1 MNIKKALKTKNKLV
15 KTANEHYNKVTQYNS
30 IEQGSS
36 RPYSA
41 KEMLNNW
48 IETTNELVDLKTKIH
63 QANTP
68 VYGKIF
74 RLSEL
79 KSMVSRLN
87 SVNCTEGKTSRG
99 RWNTEDISIMMTAE
113 ISIIERDT
121 MVKNLEAEIERL
133 QDELDAHN
141 ATTEI

>member
-15 KTANEHYNKVTQYNS
+15 KIANEHYQKVSQYNS
-30 IEQGSS
+30 MEEGAS

-48 IETTNELVDLKTKIH
+48 IEATNELVDLKTKIH
-63 QANTP
+63 MANAP

-74 RLSEL
+74 RLAEL
-79 KSMVSRLN
+79 KSMVSKLN
-87 SVNCTEGKTSRG
+87 SVNCEEGKSSRG
-99 RWNTEDISIMMTAE
+99 RWNSDDGLIMTAE

-121 MVKNLEAEIERL
+121 MVKNLESEIERL